1 MLEQAAQNDESK
13 GLDELQLQVVEENK
27 VGEICLDLGREGRK
41 TGYYPFVMNR
51 LLKSGEHSNNKEKK

>member
-27 VGEICLDLGREGRK
+27 VGEICLDLGREE
-41 TGYYPFVMNR
+41 TSYYYPFAMNCV
-51 LLKSGEHSNNKEKK
+51 H